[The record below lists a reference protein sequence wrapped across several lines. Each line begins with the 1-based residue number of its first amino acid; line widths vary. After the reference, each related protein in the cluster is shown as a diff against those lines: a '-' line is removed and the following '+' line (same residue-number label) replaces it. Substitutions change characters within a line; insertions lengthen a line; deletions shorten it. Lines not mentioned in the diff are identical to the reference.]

1 MSVTPVGHQNDPVII
16 RELLM
21 DPGVWIMVGLS
32 TNADRPAHSI
42 ARWLTH
48 EQGRTV
54 IPVHPKAETVFG
66 ETGYATLADVPD
78 QDIKVV
84 ECFVNSH
91 LVGAVVDAA
100 IAEKDRLG
108 IDAVWLQ
115 QGVIDEAA
123 AARARAAGLDVVM
136 DTCPMIEWPR
146 IRNDGMVR

>member
-1 MSVTPVGHQNDPVII
+1 MYKRQGHQNDPVII

-84 ECFVNSH
+84 DCFVSSEH
-91 LVGAVVDAA
+91 VGAVVDDV
-100 IAEKDRLG
+100 IAHKAVSYTHLRAHETVLDLVCRLLLEKKNRHRHL
-108 IDAVWLQ
+108 W
-115 QGVIDEAA
+115 
-123 AARARAAGLDVVM
+123 
-136 DTCPMIEWPR
+136 
-146 IRNDGMVR
+146 NS

>member
-54 IPVHPKAETVFG
+54 IPVHPKAETVHG
-66 ETGYATLADVPD
+66 ARGYASIADIPD
-78 QDIKVV
+78 QDVKVID
-84 ECFVNSH
+84 CFVSSER
-91 LVGAVVDAA
+91 VGAVVDEA
-100 IAEKDRLG
+100 IAHKDRLR
-108 IDAVWLQ
+108 IDAVWMQ
-115 QGVIDEAA
+115 VGVVDAA
-123 AARARAAGLDVVM
+123 AAERARAAGLDVVM
-136 DTCPMIEWPR
+136 DTCPRHEWPKVR
-146 IRNDGMVR
+146 SEGMQR